1 MINGKSVIAVVPARA
16 GSKGLPG
23 KNTRTLCGKPLI
35 AWTIEAGLKSQYI
48 DFVVVSTDS
57 KDIATIAEN
66 YGATIPFLRPPELA
80 TDKTT
85 SIEVIRHVIDY
96 YNSTENKQ
104 FEYVVLLEPTSPL
117 RDEGDLD
124 RAIRQ
129 LVENTT
135 AKSIVGISL
144 TSTQNP
150 EFLVKISEGG
160 RLVGFNQSEIKTIRR
175 QNIEEI
181 YFLEGSVYVSD
192 THTLIKEGTFY
203 HKDTFGCIFPKWKS
217 FEVDDIDDFIIVEAL
232 FMAKRMEK

>member
-23 KNTRTLCGKPLI
+23 KNTKILCGKPLI

-66 YGATIPFLRPPELA
+66 YGAIIPFLRPPELA

-96 YNSTENKQ
+96 YNSIENKQ
-104 FEYVVLLEPTSPL
+104 FDYVALLEPTSPL

-124 RAIRQ
+124 RAIKQ

-150 EFLVKISEGG
+150 EFLVKTSEGG
-160 RLVGFNQSEIKTIRR
+160 RLVGFKQNEIKTIRR

-192 THTLIKEGTFY
+192 TYTLIKEGTFY

-232 FMAKRMEK
+232 MMAKRMEK